1 LLSKGIHRRSAIT
14 ANLDSVSPGLKQPP
28 ENLLSARIVFNN
40 EDCIH
45 DSVYPPGTKRP
56 AHLHFHSSKNT
67 VFDNFHFSF
76 RSSSRKSLLFGNS
89 AASALQD
96 VSGMALSFLAQ
107 GGDGQQEARI
117 RLVR

>member
-1 LLSKGIHRRSAIT
+1 MILST
-14 ANLDSVSPGLKQPP
+14 
-28 ENLLSARIVFNN
+28 
-40 EDCIH
+40 
-45 DSVYPPGTKRP
+45 
-56 AHLHFHSSKNT
+56 HLAQNGQLIFISHSSKNT